1 MGIILG
7 ALAGA
12 GGQLA
17 DYADKGIAQDQAL
30 QRMQTQGDIDTQ
42 RQEALEQFKVQLADE
57 QRGQMVGRLQGAA
70 GNIADQQMAP
80 IVAQEQA
87 GITDPSSWTPDQQAA
102 VDQSNALTRQGIVQ
116 QAMTDGSAGLA
127 TGDIPPEKAMENT
140 SRMQI
145 NQVKMQSLLDRASD
159 RNQTLQDIASVKS
172 DAMRYGYE
180 LRLQA
185 AQERAL
191 TGKIDTATGRM
202 LITSEDANIKASTN
216 QMQMLQRELQDY
228 VSNGRPSMVNG
239 PDGTKI
245 PNPRISEIQQQ
256 VEGLRSDIKVSQ
268 SNKQAFLRSMGIIT
282 GGGAGSSAGSGASSG
297 GAPSP
302 GANGA
307 PYPDGTKLTD
317 SSGKSYIVQNG
328 QPVPLQ

>member
-145 NQVKMQSLLDRASD
+145 NQVKMQSLLDRAND
-159 RNQTLQDIASVKS
+159 RNQTLQDISQVRAEAQV
-172 DAMRYGYE
+172 A
-180 LRLQA
+180 A
-185 AQERAL
+185 AQLRVDAANQRAL

-202 LITSEDANIKASTN
+202 LITSEDVNIKTALT
-216 QMQMLQRELQDY
+216 QMQMLQREMENTPK
-228 VSNGRPSMVNG
+228 VAGG
-239 PDGTKI
+239 K
-245 PNPRISEIQQQ
+245 PNPRLADINSQLDD
-256 VEGLRSDIKVSQ
+256 LRSTVKQSQ
-268 SNKQAFLRSMGIIT
+268 ANKQAYLQSMNLPGS
-282 GGGAGSSAGSGASSG
+282 GGSNGSGASSG